1 VNVPWSDAAG
11 EAFGADWLL
20 AALAPAGDFGRRARE
35 RERAFRAGDEA
46 AARAALARVDRL
58 ARALDA
64 GRLHALRDAI
74 AAAPDPA
81 PALVR
86 AQNGDVLGDV
96 DFFEIARFLDALAT
110 IAALATDDAFADV
123 ALPVPDAVLHATLAP
138 GVTAARTFYL
148 DDAFAAELARSRG
161 ESIARAAAFDAV
173 RSALAERVARFAGIE
188 HVRDGE
194 FVLMRDR
201 VPGPLP
207 PEIRVV
213 REALTY
219 LLCEIALDDTALDAL
234 AARECAA
241 AVVAEAE
248 EGVRARLSADVSSSS
263 GALLAAC
270 ELAGEL
276 DLLVGR
282 ALVAQRYACCVPEV
296 VNDATLGFESARYLP
311 LAAELADRG
320 LAYTPISLTLDGA
333 AILTGP
339 NMGGKT
345 AALRTAGF
353 IVACVALGLPVPA
366 AAARVPLISE
376 IVWLGLGLGT
386 AAEREGLSAFG
397 AEVVALRGF
406 LDART
411 PRPLVLADEFA
422 RTTSPLE
429 GRALLVALL
438 QTLAERHTLA
448 LATTHFDGVAEGAGV
463 AHFALGGLRDIGIG
477 HGKLDLRAALARIAH
492 AMDYRLARVESNAP
506 AHSDA
511 LALAQALGLDETLVA
526 RARRALMT

>member
-1 VNVPWSDAAG
+1 MNVPWSDAAG

-35 RERAFRAGDEA
+35 RERAYRAGDEA
-46 AARAALARVDRL
+46 AARAALVRVDRL

-64 GRLHALRDAI
+64 RRLQALRDAI

-194 FVLMRDR
+194 FVMMRDLM
-201 VPGPLP
+201 PGPLP

-213 REALTY
+213 REAPTY
-219 LLCEIALDDTALDAL
+219 VLCEIAFDDTALDAL
-234 AARECAA
+234 AARERAESA
-241 AVVAEAE
+241 VAEAE
-248 EGVRARLSADVSSSS
+248 EGVRARLSADVASSS

-282 ALVAQRYACCVPEV
+282 ALVAQRYACCVPEI

-333 AILTGP
+333 AIVTGP

-353 IVACVALGLPVPA
+353 LVACVALGLPVPA
-366 AAARVPLISE
+366 TAARVPLVSE
-376 IVWLGLGLGT
+376 IVWLGLGT

-463 AHFALGGLRDIGIG
+463 AHFAMGGLRDIGIG

-511 LALAQALGLDETLVA
+511 LALAQALGLDDALIA
-526 RARRALMT
+526 RARRALAI